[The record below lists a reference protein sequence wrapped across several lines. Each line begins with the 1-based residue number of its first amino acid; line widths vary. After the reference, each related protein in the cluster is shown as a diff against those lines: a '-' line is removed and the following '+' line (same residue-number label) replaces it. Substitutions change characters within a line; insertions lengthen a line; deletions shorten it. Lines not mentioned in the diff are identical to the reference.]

1 MHFFFQQVDIIIVF
15 LNTKK
20 EKKRKKT
27 QKTKQTKD
35 NKNKTQQR
43 KKPINTT
50 GITKTVK
57 KQQQKLKTKTK
68 SKTKAK
74 AFLIYSFMETKYKM
88 NINKLT

>member
-1 MHFFFQQVDIIIVF
+1 MHFFFSKWISLLFF
-15 LNTKK
+15 LIQKRK
-20 EKKRKKT
+20 KKRKKT